1 MFFGSHCHGLVV
13 RAKSW
18 CVCSL
23 DEGCPGTGFRRFGI
37 ALQHGPLCPASPD
50 VSGSW
55 DDDSI
60 GARHPAVDVTTVNQ
74 STTEPARPLVILL
87 GGHCHRWAHL
97 TLIARGGLGDL
108 AGRDSQG
115 TPLGLLE
122 CDSSNRS
129 WS

>member
-23 DEGCPGTGFRRFGI
+23 DKGRPGTGFRRFGI

-97 TLIARGGLGDL
+97 TLIARTRRLGR
-108 AGRDSQG
+108 AGQSG
-115 TPLGLLE
+115 HTLGLLE